1 MARRQLFKLRMFLVL
16 AVLSLLIVLKPV
28 LVTPTRTKKPI
39 DYETKGQELNEI
51 IHLRRIEIELK
62 RRTRT
67 RRLMNVE
74 EINDYPGSGANNR
87 HTPRSY
93 CPDC

>member
-1 MARRQLFKLRMFLVL
+1 MARRQLFNTRIFLVL

-28 LVTPTRTKKPI
+28 IITARTEKPV
-39 DYETKGQELNEI
+39 DFETKGHELNEI
-51 IHLRRIEIELK
+51 IHLRRIKFTPK
-62 RRTRT
+62 RKTRT

>member
-1 MARRQLFKLRMFLVL
+1 MARRQLFQLRIFLVL
-16 AVLSLLIVLKPV
+16 AFLSLLIVLKPV
-28 LVTPTRTKKPI
+28 LVTPRAEKPI
-39 DYETKGQELNEI
+39 DSKTKGQKLNEI
-51 IHLRRIEIELK
+51 IHLRRIESGP
-62 RRTRT
+62 RRRART

-74 EINDYPGSGANNR
+74 EINDYPGSGPNNR

>member
-1 MARRQLFKLRMFLVL
+1 MARIQLFKLRTFLVL
-16 AVLSLLIVLKPV
+16 VVLSLVIVFKPL
-28 LVTPTRTKKPI
+28 LVTPRTEKLM
-39 DYETKGQELNEI
+39 DYEIKGQELNEI
-51 IHLRRIEIELK
+51 SHLRRVEIDPK
-62 RRTRT
+62 RRTRA
-67 RRLMNVE
+67 RRLMNVD

>member
-1 MARRQLFKLRMFLVL
+1 MARRQLLKLRTFLVL
-16 AVLSLLIVLKPV
+16 AVLSLVIVLKPV
-28 LVTPTRTKKPI
+28 LVTPKTEKQI
-39 DYETKGQELNEI
+39 GYGTKGQELNETT
-51 IHLRRIEIELK
+51 HLRRIEIDPK

-67 RRLMNVE
+67 RRLMDVE